1 MDTKIQCGRT
11 RAVRQDAA
19 RRSDFDLS
27 FRYARFPLTMRA
39 FPGTTTV
46 SSQSSARLALLA
58 PTAQQQAYIHLQDQI
73 VSGALAGGARLRAET
88 IAQELGISRMPV
100 REALRQLDA
109 EGYVTIRPNR
119 GAVVTNRTP
128 EEVIEL
134 FEMRAV
140 LEGLAVRTA
149 VKKAT
154 IEDFEDLELT
164 LQRLRRL
171 EAQSALWVERHDEF
185 HDMLCRLAARPRLA
199 AEIRRLR
206 LAVRPYLRLF
216 TKTHSRP
223 EIPGFEHDVIL
234 NAMRRGNLDR
244 AERAIR
250 EHIMV
255 NAEAIAHCLPPQ
267 IPRTTLAPHPARTRR
282 RPARKRAR

>member
-1 MDTKIQCGRT
+1 MTSSTRWANLECERT
-11 RAVRQDAA
+11 YGA
-19 RRSDFDLS
+19 RRAGALTE
-27 FRYARFPLTMRA
+27 RAERARRRSAPNEILPERANLLNFPNT
-39 FPGTTTV
+39 
-46 SSQSSARLALLA
+46 ARQLA

-73 VSGALAGGARLRAET
+73 VSGALAGGTPLRAET

-140 LEGLAVRTA
+140 LEGLAVRGA
-149 VKKAT
+149 VKNAT
-154 IEDFEDLELT
+154 PEAIEDLELF

-185 HDMLCRLAARPRLA
+185 HDLLCRMSGRPRLC
-199 AEIRRLR
+199 AEIQRLR
-206 LAVRPYLRLF
+206 LAVRPYLRLY
-216 TKTHSRP
+216 TKLHSRP
-223 EIPGFEHDVIL
+223 EIPGFEHDVIVA
-234 NAMRRGNLDR
+234 AMKKSNPDR

-250 EHIMV
+250 EHVMV
-255 NAEAIAHCLPPQ
+255 NAEAIAHCLPPARG
-267 IPRTTLAPHPARTRR
+267 PAKKLATSVRSKTTPA
-282 RPARKRAR
+282 KK